1 VGIGAGEGEQV
12 RTGVDGPGDSGT
24 CSFVMLIHHV
34 ADRGVPA
41 TIRITKE
48 FNWLAHVYFDL
59 SLTLDYFLLGFD
71 SRQSGEDRVAYAV
84 GAETEPLPR

>member
-1 VGIGAGEGEQV
+1 
-12 RTGVDGPGDSGT
+12 
-24 CSFVMLIHHV
+24 MLIHHV
-34 ADRGVPA
+34 ANRGVPA
-41 TIRITKE
+41 TIRITRE
-48 FNWLAHVYFDL
+48 FNWLAHVFFDL